1 MTIKSAD
8 ILVFYHFVLFF
19 LIPDWRTGLFGVRQI
34 LSPSAGNVTEFIQ
47 PNFTRQLKW
56 RIFVLTKRKRRII
69 VINLNN
75 TILIDFV
82 FLVVFLISYHFL
94 NTFFKM
100 ASKVLLDST
109 YGLESVASALMSSF
123 TKSRIAALEVNP
135 LLLSL
140 SLVCV
145 TECIFTKR
153 NFHFHVRICAFGW
166 CITWFSIQ
174 CLKINITLKKFS

>member
-1 MTIKSAD
+1 MCVKFCLRA
-8 ILVFYHFVLFF
+8 
-19 LIPDWRTGLFGVRQI
+19 Q
-34 LSPSAGNVTEFIQ
+34 VTLHNLYN
-47 PNFTRQLKW
+47 PTLRDNLKW
-56 RIFVLTKRKRRII
+56 RIFVLRKRKRRII

-94 NTFFKM
+94 NIFFKM

-135 LLLSL
+135 PLLSL

-174 CLKINITLKKFS
+174 CLKINTTLRKFS